1 MKTYAV
7 ANQKGGVG
15 KTTTSVNLAAA
26 LAAMNRRVLLV
37 DLDAQGNATMG
48 VGVDKHGI
56 ERGVCEVLTGDCSAA
71 EGITETPT
79 KNLWCMPSNDTLTA
93 AEVHLKRR
101 ENSSNV
107 LHQVLEPLADRFD
120 IVVLDCPPSLSM
132 LTVNALT
139 AADGVLIPMQC
150 EYYALEGL
158 SSLVRT
164 IGQIR
169 QSVNPRLEISG
180 ILRTMYDPRS
190 NLARQVSLELG
201 KHFDAALLR
210 TVVPRNV
217 RLAEAPSH
225 GEPVL
230 SYDPRSTGA
239 KAYIALA
246 GEMMR
251 REGKNK

>member
-48 VGVDKHGI
+48 VGVDKHAI
-56 ERGVCEVLTGDCSAA
+56 ERGVCEVLTGESAVA
-71 EGITETPT
+71 DAISETPT
-79 KNLWCMPSNDTLTA
+79 ANLWCMPANDTLTA

-101 ENSSNV
+101 ENASNV
-107 LHQVLEPLADRFD
+107 LHETLAPLADRFD
-120 IVVLDCPPSLSM
+120 IVILDCPPSLSM
-132 LTVNALT
+132 LTVNALA

-169 QSVNPRLEISG
+169 QGVNPRLEITG

-201 KHFDAALLR
+201 KHFDSTLLR

-246 GEMMR
+246 GELMR
-251 REGKNK
+251 REGKK

>member
-26 LAAMNRRVLLV
+26 LAAMGRRVLLV

-48 VGVDKHGI
+48 VGVDKHAI
-56 ERGVCEVLTGDCSAA
+56 EQGVCELLTGDATPAEAVAA
-71 EGITETPT
+71 TPT
-79 KNLWCMPSNDTLTA
+79 ENLYCLPANDTLTA

-101 ENSSNV
+101 ENASGV
-107 LHQVLEPLADRFD
+107 LAAALQELREQFD

-132 LTVNALT
+132 MTVNAL
-139 AADGVLIPMQC
+139 AASDGVLIPMQC

-169 QSVNPRLEISG
+169 QSVNPNLQIAG

-190 NLARQVSLELG
+190 NLARQVSLELA
-201 KHFDAALLR
+201 KHFDDALLR

-230 SYDPRSTGA
+230 SYDHRSTGA
-239 KAYIALA
+239 QAYIALA
-246 GEMMR
+246 GELMR
-251 REGKNK
+251 REG